1 MRIQETLKRIFS
13 GAENKNNF
21 ETEPKSVVRKKLLC
35 RVRRGRLVIP
45 EGMAEIPNGLFDG
58 FPHERDI
65 DCLVTVAV
73 PASVRSIGGC
83 AFKCCKNLQKIIL
96 AEGVESIGTNAFTD
110 CEKLREVRLPAS
122 MKNIDGWAFY
132 GSGLTKPVFSAD
144 GKTLVYYPQTWER
157 AEYRVPEGVEE
168 IGSNAF
174 IEAKQLTNVIL
185 PQSLKRICSRA
196 FVECGFTE
204 ITIPKDAVVET
215 AAFVRFRHGL
225 EILHENPLNALDEK
239 LEYFRCF
246 GVSFL
251 YRQRMKA
258 PQEKYWKQPDFRLLA
273 QRCAAGSVEA
283 MEKMG
288 DYFFSRAEKDAGSL
302 FCACAGQFWR
312 VRAYRYGSGAAKQY
326 LLAWC
331 EENPDARMTSP
342 VLDERLEGVADGEVL
357 NALGFLF
364 FKPGREYSLSGVD
377 AQGVVEVS
385 AWEGEDGPDEDGFGR
400 EESYDWWYLDEYLTL
415 PNGVGYIHGYSNNDK
430 RSNAEKFQTLHDQ
443 VAASSKK

>member
-1 MRIQETLKRIFS
+1 MRIRETLKRIFS
-13 GAENKNNF
+13 GAANKHNF
-21 ETEPKSVVRKKLLC
+21 EAEPKSVVRKKLLC

-45 EGMAEIPNGLFDG
+45 EGMTEIPNGLFDG

-65 DCLVTVAV
+65 DCLVTVVV
-73 PASVRSIGGC
+73 PTSVRSIGSC

-96 AEGVESIGTNAFTD
+96 AEGVESIGSNAFTD

-122 MKNIDGWAFY
+122 MKKIDGWAFY

-196 FVECGFTE
+196 FVECGFTA
-204 ITIPKDAVVET
+204 ITIPKDAVIET
-215 AAFVRFRHGL
+215 AAFAHFRHRL
-225 EILHENPLNALDEK
+225 EILYENQLNALDEK
-239 LEYFRCF
+239 LEYFHSF

-273 QRCAAGSVEA
+273 QRCAVGSVEA

-288 DYFFSRAEKDAGSL
+288 DYFFGRAEKDAGSL

-312 VRAYRYGSGAAKQY
+312 VRAYRYGSAAAKQY

-364 FKPGREYSLSGVD
+364 FKPGREYSLSGMD

-385 AWEGEDGPDEDGFGR
+385 AWEGEEGPDDDGFGR
-400 EESYDWWYLDEYLTL
+400 EEYYDWWYLDEYLTL
-415 PNGVGYIHGYSNNDK
+415 PKGAGCIHSYSNNEK
-430 RSNAEKFQTLHDQ
+430 RSNAKKFQTLHDQ